1 MYKVEVEEGGAAPCT
16 AVSGSIRDIEVVDDT
31 FFFIEV
37 LAVGGKKKWQ

>member
-1 MYKVEVEEGGAAPCT
+1 MYKVEIEESRAGLCT
-16 AVSGSIRDIEVVDDT
+16 VDGSIRDIEVVDDT